1 MRQNKN
7 EVKNI
12 LIGLTG
18 GIGSGKTTVTEF
30 LIEKGFPVIDAD
42 KIAKEI
48 MNEPETAC
56 EVINC
61 FGEDIVD
68 LNGKIDRR
76 KLRNIV
82 FADESLLKELNKI
95 FHEKIRARINID
107 IANLKKDGKSVFFLD
122 APLLIENKLDKMV
135 DEVWIV
141 SCSIES
147 QIERVMKRDGSN
159 RKEAEQIIK
168 RQMPLEE
175 KLKYANRIIENENS
189 INDLKIKVEEE
200 LKEVLERNWKK
211 QMKGNFN
218 E

>member
-1 MRQNKN
+1 MRQSKN
-7 EVKNI
+7 EVNNI

-18 GIGSGKTTVTEF
+18 GIGSGKTTVAEI
-30 LIEKGFPVIDAD
+30 LIEKGFSVIDAD
-42 KIAKEI
+42 KIGKEI
-48 MNEPETAC
+48 MDEPETAS

-95 FHEKIRARINID
+95 FHEKIRARINTD